1 MFDRFTI
8 RAKKVMSLS
17 RQEAQ
22 NFNHNYIG
30 TEHILLGLL
39 VENSGVA
46 AHILKK
52 YNIAEI
58 RRLTECRMV
67 KEASHPLGQLP
78 FTPRAKKALELALDA
93 AQEFGHNYIGT
104 EHLLVGLLR
113 ENEGI
118 AANALLN
125 SGIKLEDIQREIIE
139 ILGCYKEPTT
149 QSPISE
155 SSTYAQPKVKLE
167 RILKM
172 SNVTEVK
179 NGWEV
184 EGRTI
189 SNKELYLINNHIA
202 DQKQQLRNRKAFYS
216 AVETCDLA
224 ARLYCLLGAMDE
236 SKDENIKSIIAA
248 YKKEMAIVSQKEQE

>member
-1 MFDRFTI
+1 
-8 RAKKVMSLS
+8 
-17 RQEAQ
+17 
-22 NFNHNYIG
+22 
-30 TEHILLGLL
+30 
-39 VENSGVA
+39 
-46 AHILKK
+46 
-52 YNIAEI
+52 
-58 RRLTECRMV
+58 
-67 KEASHPLGQLP
+67 
-78 FTPRAKKALELALDA
+78 
-93 AQEFGHNYIGT
+93 
-104 EHLLVGLLR
+104 
-113 ENEGI
+113 
-118 AANALLN
+118 
-125 SGIKLEDIQREIIE
+125 
-139 ILGCYKEPTT
+139 
-149 QSPISE
+149 
-155 SSTYAQPKVKLE
+155 
-167 RILKM
+167 M